1 MKKPN
6 VAQADSARPAG
17 EPMTRLDKLIFC
29 VLIAFSVLSILF
41 TNIIFAKKV
50 ADEVIVEVNGAEYGR
65 YPLYEKNGK
74 TLDVKTKFGYNKI
87 EILNGKVR
95 ISDTD
100 CPDKSEVKSGWIDSS
115 GEMLVCLPNRVL
127 VRIDGEKDVD
137 KVAY

>member
-1 MKKPN
+1 MKKPSE
-6 VAQADSARPAG
+6 VQADSARLAG
-17 EPMTRLDKLIFC
+17 EAMTRLDKLIFC

-50 ADEVIVEVNGAEYGR
+50 ADEVVVEVNGVEYGR

-74 TLDVKTKFGYNKI
+74 ILDVKTEFGYNKI

-100 CPDKSEVKSGWIDSS
+100 CPDKLDVKSGWIDSS

-127 VRIDGEKDVD
+127 VRISGEKDVD

>member
-1 MKKPN
+1 MKKPS
-6 VAQADSARPAG
+6 VVQADSAQPAG

-41 TNIIFAKKV
+41 TNIIFAKKP
-50 ADEVIVEVNGAEYGR
+50 ADEVVVEVNGAEYGR
-65 YPLYEKNGK
+65 YSLYEKNGK
-74 TLDVKTKFGYNKI
+74 ILDVKTEFGYNKI

-95 ISDTD
+95 ISDAD
-100 CPDKSEVKSGWIDSS
+100 CPDKLDVKSGWIDAS